1 MTENNET
8 KGAVLKLMLI
18 FETEVTN
25 LRYKLHGL
33 LQNLATFAIERHWLV
48 LFALYLYPFK
58 ETYNL

>member
-25 LRYKLHGL
+25 LRYQLHGL

-48 LFALYLYPFK
+48 FICFIFISLQRDI
-58 ETYNL
+58 